1 MLSYNPI
8 EWNIRVNHLQR
19 GYMGMLEKFGDV
31 LCIEELCEVLQIGKN
46 SAYRLLQTGEL
57 SARRIGRIWRIPKTA
72 VIDFLLRG

>member
-1 MLSYNPI
+1 
-8 EWNIRVNHLQR
+8 
-19 GYMGMLEKFGDV
+19 MLEEFGDV